1 MKRPRQKASAAVVNE
16 EQKADLLLKERR
28 SERLRIANS
37 AMSLLVT
44 GFRSAKPGKCKWLS
58 RETAILPEIVN
69 IVFTVTFQS
78 DDFKTP
84 LDMIRMAQFLPNCK
98 FRPPSF
104 PSATLRI
111 RPITALVYQE
121 SNAVIIKT
129 TSPGEALYQSHVLRH
144 LLEQIPFILK
154 YTGKP
159 ELFVGT
165 LEGRMGFKRGK
176 IDNIVGSGMLYQD
189 GVHLTNLLHAK
200 DSNVDFDPG
209 AFPNAI
215 YRNVLPDGTPF
226 CCNIAN
232 TQKIVVMGA
241 KRVRA
246 MFEAYKMTC
255 SVVNDFEDPDVPKD
269 PQLRR
274 QYRLNQLSARNE
286 ILLLDS
292 AVLASSAAAAAAS
305 SSNGI
310 SVTGTSVQQLFDHD
324 QVERIARMTRG
335 DRTDGAGEEDDEY
348 DPLEAVTQHMRTINL
363 LFDQRRQTNPV
374 PVHANTLPIDTSMRG
389 LLATA
394 ARSEQVSNVRHM
406 LTDTSPEMISAVWQR
421 DPQSGMTLLDEMVA
435 SQHEKHKEI
444 MHIFKQFMAAHPCPQ

>member
-1 MKRPRQKASAAVVNE
+1 MKRARSKKKKRDDDDNHDAPTR
-16 EQKADLLLKERR
+16 ERR
-28 SERLRIANS
+28 LERVKAAS
-37 AMSLLVT
+37 VAMSALVT
-44 GFRSAKPGKCKWLS
+44 AVRSSRPGKCKWLS
-58 RETAILPEIVN
+58 RERAILPEIVN
-69 IVFTVTFQS
+69 IVFTVSFQS
-78 DDFKTP
+78 DQFKTP

-111 RPITALVYQE
+111 WPITALVYQE

-129 TSPGEALYQSHVLRH
+129 TSPAEALYQSHVLRH
-144 LLEQIPFILK
+144 LLEQIPFILR
-154 YTGKP
+154 YTTTTTMGNDK
-159 ELFVGT
+159 LFVGT

-215 YRNVLPDGTPF
+215 YRNVLPDGTAF

-269 PQLRR
+269 PHLRR

-292 AVLASSAAAAAAS
+292 AVGGGAD
-305 SSNGI
+305 
-310 SVTGTSVQQLFDHD
+310 TRRLFDHD

-335 DRTDGAGEEDDEY
+335 DGAGGEEDEY

-363 LFDQRRQTNPV
+363 LFDQRRQANP
-374 PVHANTLPIDTSMRG
+374 LPSPHQQQQQQPLNIDTSMRG
-389 LLATA
+389 LLVAA
-394 ARSEQVSNVRHM
+394 ARAEQVSNVRHM
-406 LTDTSPEMISAVWQR
+406 LTDASPEVIAAVWER
-421 DPQSGMTLLDEMVA
+421 DPQSGTTLFEEMTV
-435 SQHEKHKEI
+435 SPHEKHKEI
-444 MHIFKQFMAAHPCPQ
+444 MHILKQFMAAHPLVIK